1 MLVIMVIGHGK
12 VDHLKEV
19 GINFFTGLPDLLMK
33 SVCMFVTVGTLLLI
47 SPGCVQMELSS
58 AADCDENSKM
68 QLCDVTSAYGWDW
81 GDSIQTMLDNRI
93 QNADGRV
100 DERAVQRLVISQKWW
115 EVLATWG
122 SLGIVKPVELT
133 IWLEEAK

>member
-1 MLVIMVIGHGK
+1 
-12 VDHLKEV
+12 
-19 GINFFTGLPDLLMK
+19 
-33 SVCMFVTVGTLLLI
+33 
-47 SPGCVQMELSS
+47 MELSS

-68 QLCDVTSAYGWDW
+68 QFCDVTSTYGWDW
-81 GDSIQTMLDNRI
+81 GESAQTMFDNRM
-93 QNADGRV
+93 QSVDGRV

-122 SLGIVKPVELT
+122 SLGIAKPVELT